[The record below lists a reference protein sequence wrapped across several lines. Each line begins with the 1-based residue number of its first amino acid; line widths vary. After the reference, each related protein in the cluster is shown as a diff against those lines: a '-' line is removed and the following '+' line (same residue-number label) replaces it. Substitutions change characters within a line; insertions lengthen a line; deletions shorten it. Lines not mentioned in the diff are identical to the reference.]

1 MRSSCPSGWRD
12 RIQEHC
18 LRVANTGARRGIA
31 RCEAVP
37 ATADSTACL
46 MESVFGDYVGSSG
59 STGREGKG
67 PAPQAV
73 AIPYDHARLPPVG
86 ATAWAVAP
94 PAFTGTRPIGRSAP
108 GYPRGFRKVRR
119 TAEMDEF
126 VSAPAT
132 SRHPSSKPQI
142 KKIDT
147 SRPQFASLGGMR
159 GVGRR
164 LNTDRPPQPTAGAY
178 IRTTPGWPL

>member
-73 AIPYDHARLPPVG
+73 AIPYDHARLPPDGVGRRAACLHRNETDRTVGPWIPAWVPEG
-86 ATAWAVAP
+86 ATD
-94 PAFTGTRPIGRSAP
+94 GGDGRVRFSAS
-108 GYPRGFRKVRR
+108 YLS
-119 TAEMDEF
+119 T
-126 VSAPAT
+126 T
-132 SRHPSSKPQI
+132 SSKPQI